1 MTLSK
6 PLEDLVSHD
15 MAMILTVL
23 ERTGQPLTGRTIAAL
38 TGTVSQPTTS
48 RLLIKLVRSGLV
60 LKVPGGYEINRDHL
74 AYRAVA
80 VLLGAR
86 DELQR
91 RVAQDVTS
99 WGMQPRSVVL
109 FGSAARQQETLD
121 SDIDLLVVRPAAVPV
136 DDPGWAANVANL
148 SERVG
153 RWCGSPCEVLEYS
166 TEELAELKRSNDPL
180 IASLLRD
187 GITFAGERLD
197 ALVGA
202 AHA

>member
-6 PLEDLVSHD
+6 PLEDLVSED

-23 ERTGQPLTGRTIAAL
+23 ERTGQPLTGRTIASL

-48 RLLIKLVRSGLV
+48 RLLLELVRRGLV

-80 VLLGAR
+80 ALLGAR

-91 RVAQDVTS
+91 RVAHEVDG
-99 WGMQPRSVVL
+99 WDLQPVSVVL
-109 FGSAARQQETLD
+109 FGSAAREQETLD
-121 SDIDLLVVRPAAVPV
+121 SDIDLLVVRPKVVPF
-136 DDPGWAANVANL
+136 DDPVWAQNVAKL
-148 SERVG
+148 AERVG

-166 TEELAELKRSNDPL
+166 TEELAKLKRLDDPL
-180 IASLLRD
+180 ITSLLRD
-187 GITFAGERLD
+187 GITFAGDHLD
-197 ALVGA
+197 TLLGE
-202 AHA
+202 AHP

>member
-6 PLEDLVSHD
+6 PLEDLVSED

-23 ERTGQPLTGRTIAAL
+23 ERTGQPLTGRTIASL

-48 RLLIKLVRSGLV
+48 RLLLELVRRGLV

-80 VLLGAR
+80 ALLGAR

-91 RVAQDVTS
+91 RVAHEVDG
-99 WGMQPRSVVL
+99 WDLQPVSVVL
-109 FGSAARQQETLD
+109 FGSAAREQETLD
-121 SDIDLLVVRPAAVPV
+121 SDIDLLVVRPKVVPF
-136 DDPGWAANVANL
+136 DDPGWANNVARL
-148 SERVG
+148 AERVG

-166 TEELAELKRSNDPL
+166 TEELAKLKRLDDPL
-180 IASLLRD
+180 ITSLLRD
-187 GITFAGERLD
+187 GITFAGDHLD
-197 ALVGA
+197 TLLGE
-202 AHA
+202 AHP

>member
-6 PLEDLVSHD
+6 PLEDLISKD

-23 ERTGQPLTGRTIAAL
+23 ERTGQPLTGRTIASL

-48 RLLIKLVRSGLV
+48 RLLLELVRRGLV

-80 VLLGAR
+80 ALLGAR

-91 RVAQDVTS
+91 RVAHEVDG
-99 WGMQPRSVVL
+99 WDLQPVSVVL
-109 FGSAARQQETLD
+109 FGSAAREQETLD
-121 SDIDLLVVRPAAVPV
+121 SDIDLLVVRPKVVPF
-136 DDPGWAANVANL
+136 DDPGWANNVARL
-148 SERVG
+148 AERVG

-166 TEELAELKRSNDPL
+166 TEELAKLKRLDDPL
-180 IASLLRD
+180 ITSLLRD
-187 GITFAGERLD
+187 GITFAGDHLD
-197 ALVGA
+197 TLLGE
-202 AHA
+202 AHP